1 MDLGPYL
8 ACDGVNYECTIC
20 DRYFC
25 SEFALYTHCRQTSRH
40 QWCERCLRAF
50 VSAQA
55 KNTHLRKSSRHN
67 VCSTCPQLQ
76 DFATGEELQ
85 DHLVKSHHFCPQ
97 CNVYYNSV
105 EQLQEHDITQHHL
118 CVKCG
123 DYFANKNNLQMVVR
137 QLVLKILICPLLTVP
152 FLQHQQ
158 KHQPRNLECYGCY
171 QNFKSFS
178 GMLIHLESGSC
189 ASDTTEEDI
198 NDIAHDCYQ
207 SRKYINDDLKHG
219 GWLYRCPSCEM
230 KFPKLSA
237 LYQHA
242 EDVPPC
248 SSPLNGHGCLAKL
261 ERFVARRLQ

>member
-8 ACDGVNYECTIC
+8 ACDGVDYECTIC
-20 DRYFC
+20 ERFFC
-25 SEFALYTHCRQTSRH
+25 SESALYAHCRQTSRH
-40 QWCERCLRAF
+40 QWCERCFRVF
-50 VSAQA
+50 ISVQA
-55 KNTHLRKSSRHN
+55 KDAHLRKSSRHN
-67 VCSTCPQLQ
+67 VL
-76 DFATGEELQ
+76 
-85 DHLVKSHHFCPQ
+85 KSHHFCPQ
-97 CNVYYNSV
+97 CNVYYDSV
-105 EQLQEHDITQHHL
+105 EQLQEHDVTRHHL

-123 DYFANKNNLQMVVR
+123 DYFTNKNNLQM
-137 QLVLKILICPLLTVP
+137 I
-152 FLQHQQ
+152 HQQ

-198 NDIAHDCYQ
+198 DDIAHDCYQ
-207 SRKYINDDLKHG
+207 SRKYIDDDLEHG

-230 KFPKLSA
+230 RFPKLSA

-248 SSPLNGHGCLAKL
+248 SSPLNGQGCLAKL
-261 ERFVARRLQ
+261 KRFVARRLQ

>member
-8 ACDGVNYECTIC
+8 AFDGVNYQCTIC
-20 DRYFC
+20 ERFFC
-25 SEFALYTHCRQTSRH
+25 SESALYAHCRQTLQH
-40 QWCERCLRAF
+40 QWCERCFRVF
-50 VSAQA
+50 ISAQV
-55 KNTHLRKSSRHN
+55 KTTHVQKSSRHN
-67 VCSTCPQLQ
+67 VCSTCPQLE

-85 DHLVKSHHFCPQ
+85 DHLVKSHHFCLD
-97 CNVYYNSV
+97 CNIFHDSI
-105 EQLQEHDITQHHL
+105 EQLQEHDIIQHHL

-123 DYFANKNNLQMVVR
+123 EYFVNKNNLQMVAN
-137 QLVLKILICPLLTVP
+137 QLELNSSMFLLLTVP

-158 KHQPRNLECYGCY
+158 KHRPRNLECYGCY

-198 NDIAHDCYQ
+198 DDIAHDCYQ
-207 SRKYINDDLKHG
+207 SRKYLDEDLKDG

-230 KFPKLSA
+230 NFSKLSA

-261 ERFVARRLQ
+261 ERLVARRLQ

>member
-123 DYFANKNNLQMVVR
+123 DYFANKNNLQM
-137 QLVLKILICPLLTVP
+137 
-152 FLQHQQ
+152 HQQ
-158 KHQPRNLECYGCY
+158 KHQRSTYSPPLRAQLLFTRGTFLSLYSCSICSPTDPSSLLVLPSPTRRLPRG
-171 QNFKSFS
+171 FS
-178 GMLIHLESGSC
+178 RIVAVSYHSLHNHFPIMQDGNNSSH
-189 ASDTTEEDI
+189 AFSDTPG
-198 NDIAHDCYQ
+198 Q
-207 SRKYINDDLKHG
+207 
-219 GWLYRCPSCEM
+219 
-230 KFPKLSA
+230 
-237 LYQHA
+237 
-242 EDVPPC
+242 
-248 SSPLNGHGCLAKL
+248 
-261 ERFVARRLQ
+261 RRP